1 MEMGTPS
8 PYELCH
14 GKHSFHMKKKK
25 KKEQK
30 EAEADKEQEEAEDEG
45 EEDQEEAEEAEE
57 DKEED
62 KEEEEVVGWQI
73 TSDSSTL
80 FITALHNTLWYTVVW
95 AAEFIYSKAVCRK
108 CPDLYILFSL
118 FALFSF
124 LLKFASELLDLA
136 NVSRHPCSKD
146 PEDLEDP
153 EFL

>member
-80 FITALHNTLWYTVVW
+80 FITALHNTLWYTVV
-95 AAEFIYSKAVCRK
+95 
-108 CPDLYILFSL
+108 
-118 FALFSF
+118 
-124 LLKFASELLDLA
+124 
-136 NVSRHPCSKD
+136 
-146 PEDLEDP
+146 
-153 EFL
+153 